1 MPQEIQ
7 DQIYGLVFAELVHVQ
22 YDNVSHRLAHHVC
35 RSPLSERESYEAF
48 MSSNTGVRGGNDKE
62 WICSPD
68 NSMPFALLRVNH
80 RISKAAKSM
89 AIESTTFSFSSP
101 DSVVQF
107 IHRLPGTQPSLVC
120 KIQLDMTMGNGF
132 EIAKWGW
139 AIAYALLPRLVNVR
153 HIYLCVRVRTAML
166 WTGGYTISDI
176 VEELDWMR
184 PVVALAQIPLWSA
197 TAIIAEIPA
206 REPVN
211 IATNPN
217 HAPYPI
223 PHSYYGPSYVNN
235 YLGADAHQPR
245 LSSSDQHTVNK
256 DFAEYIRK
264 KLLRED

>member
-1 MPQEIQ
+1 
-7 DQIYGLVFAELVHVQ
+7 
-22 YDNVSHRLAHHVC
+22 
-35 RSPLSERESYEAF
+35 
-48 MSSNTGVRGGNDKE
+48 
-62 WICSPD
+62 
-68 NSMPFALLRVNH
+68 
-80 RISKAAKSM
+80 
-89 AIESTTFSFSSP
+89 
-101 DSVVQF
+101 
-107 IHRLPGTQPSLVC
+107 
-120 KIQLDMTMGNGF
+120 
-132 EIAKWGW
+132 
-139 AIAYALLPRLVNVR
+139 
-153 HIYLCVRVRTAML
+153 ML